1 MQPEEVPAIGLAD
14 LSSFPFM
21 SEASEYV
28 RVKYGL
34 DDLIKSRVYE
44 SARERGMERVYQAIS
59 REIGEPSIGR
69 SDEVNRVM
77 ELLSYPFARIL
88 VSCLN
93 DDYLTR
99 RYALA
104 EAKLAHQRMSKIPS
118 GFLLR
123 IGKEF
128 NLDATGDDSQ
138 INLYF
143 TDYLEL
149 ATGIRDS
156 KWKLV
161 NRIMDQGYVEVT
173 KEEFSRLIQEAV
185 RTKII
190 DSLPMKLPASIC
202 TPLERYLVDIRSEV
216 NEVKS
221 KFEVEGFGEV
231 KSECFPPCI
240 AYLISNVQ
248 KGINLPHTARFAL
261 TSFLVSIGMTPEE
274 VVKLYANS
282 PDFAEDKTR
291 YQVDHIFGSSGK
303 KYTPPACSTMQT
315 YGNCFGKD
323 NLCQKIS
330 HPLGYYGAKTG
341 REKATDEKKAPSD

>member
-1 MQPEEVPAIGLAD
+1 MEIAD
-14 LSSFPFM
+14 LSSFPFL

-28 RVKYGL
+28 RTRYSLG
-34 DDLIKSRVYE
+34 DLIESRAYE
-44 SARERGMERVYQAIS
+44 SARERGRERVYQAIS
-59 REIGEPSIGR
+59 SEIEEPNIGR

-88 VSCLN
+88 ISCLN

-104 EAKLAHQRMSKIPS
+104 EAKLAHQRMLKMPDEFI
-118 GFLLR
+118 LR

-128 NLDATGDDSQ
+128 CLDATGDDSK
-138 INLYF
+138 IDLHF
-143 TDYLEL
+143 TDYLKL

-161 NRIMDQGYVEVT
+161 NRVMDKGYVRVT
-173 KEEFSRLIQEAV
+173 KEELSRLIQEAV
-185 RTKII
+185 RAKIAG
-190 DSLPMKLPASIC
+190 SLPMKLPSEIC
-202 TPLERYLVDIRSEV
+202 IPLERYLDDIRSEV
-216 NEVKS
+216 KEVKS

-231 KSECFPPCI
+231 RSECFPPCI
-240 AYLISNVQ
+240 SYLIGNVQ

-261 TSFLVSIGMTPEE
+261 TSFLASIGMTREE
-274 VVKLYANS
+274 IVKLYANS
-282 PDFAEDKTR
+282 PDFMEDKTR
-291 YQVDHIFGSSGK
+291 YQVNHIFGSGGD

-323 NLCQKIS
+323 NLCEKIS
-330 HPLGYYGAKTG
+330 HPLSYYRAKSG
-341 REKATDEKKAPSD
+341 RKRPVEEKKTYST

>member
-1 MQPEEVPAIGLAD
+1 MQPEEEPTIDLAG
-14 LSSFPFM
+14 LSSFPFL
-21 SEASEYV
+21 SEASDYV
-28 RVKYGL
+28 RTKYSL
-34 DDLIKSRVYE
+34 DDLIESRAYE
-44 SARERGMERVYQAIS
+44 SARERGKERVYQAMVS
-59 REIGEPSIGR
+59 EIGEPNIGR

-88 VSCLN
+88 VSCLD

-99 RYALA
+99 RYALS
-104 EAKLAHQRMSKIPS
+104 EAKLAHQRMLKMPT

-128 NLDATGDDSQ
+128 DLDATGANSY
-138 INLYF
+138 INIYF
-143 TDYLEL
+143 TDYLKL

-161 NRIMDQGYVEVT
+161 NRVLDKGYVKLK

-185 RTKII
+185 REKIGQ
-190 DSLPMKLPASIC
+190 SLPMKLPSGMC
-202 TPLERYLVDIRSEV
+202 TPLERYLVDIRSV
-216 NEVKS
+216 LKEVKS

-231 KSECFPPCI
+231 RSECFPPCI
-240 AYLISNVQ
+240 SYLIANMQ

-261 TSFLVSIGMTPEE
+261 TSFLVSIGMTVDEI
-274 VVKLYANS
+274 VKLYANS
-282 PDFAEDKTR
+282 PDFLEDKTR
-291 YQVDHIFGSSGK
+291 YQVNHIYGSDGD

-323 NLCQKIS
+323 NLCQKVS
-330 HPLGYYGAKTG
+330 HPLSYYRAKSG
-341 REKATDEKKAPSD
+341 SKGPVEDKKTSST